1 MESGDD
7 DVTRYMFLT
16 VCLGCAESGVTVSP
30 GCGMVTGV
38 TLVGCVESLVCSC
51 VCLSLTSLRLILS
64 PVCKLLA
71 E

>member
-16 VCLGCAESGVTVSP
+16 VCLGCAESVVTVSP
-30 GCGMVTGV
+30 GCGMLMGV
-38 TLVGCVESLVCSC
+38 TLVGCVEFLVCSC
-51 VCLSLTSLRLILS
+51 VCLSLTSLRLMLF

>member
-16 VCLGCAESGVTVSP
+16 VCLGCADSGVTVSP

-51 VCLSLTSLRLILS
+51 VCLSLTSLRLMLS
-64 PVCKLLA
+64 PVCRLLA